1 MFTAFAAIMAEDGAA
16 VVVAAPQKLELSAAD
31 RELLERHRPLIRYD
45 GQEPYRVCSAATIT
59 RGPANLLTRKEGTVL
74 ARASDAGPTKLSLEL
89 LSKYPADLKPA
100 ASDRLDEGPDELA
113 DARRLQSRSEFADR
127 VYGRVKRQGGRTW
140 LQYWMWLYYNPKH
153 LLGFGRHEGDWELV
167 QVGLDSTDTPA
178 LVTYA
183 QHSGGEGRDRTQVEF
198 ETGDGGQH
206 PVVYLAPF
214 SHAAYF
220 ERGSHPYLVGIDD
233 PDGAGPAVLPAIEA
247 LGPWSAWPGRW
258 GNSGGVLGGRLGGRS
273 PASPARQGLRWRDPD
288 AFHTKST
295 RLAGAERV
303 ARGGLRGLDRM
314 AAPSPPSLQ
323 AGLEGRRLTVDY
335 AVAPTRIRRPTQLLV
350 TVHEDSPRE
359 EVLVSHVVALDQAAG
374 AVDVVLP
381 ADLDGV
387 LVRASTFNPLRQRS
401 PTVSAHAP
409 QEGGAPATS
418 GADGGTGA

>member
-1 MFTAFAAIMAEDGAA
+1 MFTTFEAIVAGNGAA
-16 VVVAAPQKLELSAAD
+16 VVDAAPQGLELSAAD
-31 RELLERHRPLIRYD
+31 RELLERHRPLLRYD

-59 RGPANLLTRKEGTVL
+59 RGPANLLTRKAGAVL
-74 ARASDAGPTKLSLEL
+74 ARAADTGPTRLSLEL
-89 LSKYPADLKPA
+89 LSRYPGDLKPA

-113 DARRLQSRSEFADR
+113 DARRLQSRPEFADR
-127 VYGRVKRQGGRTW
+127 VYGRVKRQGSRTW

-183 QHSGGEGRDRTQVEF
+183 QHSGGEGRDQGAVEF
-198 ETGDGGQH
+198 ETRDGGRH

-220 ERGSHPYLVGIDD
+220 ERGPHPYVVGIDD
-233 PDGAGPAVLPAIEA
+233 PDGSGPAVLPVIEA
-247 LGPWSAWPGRW
+247 FGPWSAWPGRW
-258 GNSGGVLGGRLGGRS
+258 GNSSGVLGGRFGGRLGGRS
-273 PASPARQGLRWRDPD
+273 PAGPARQGLRWTDPD
-288 AFHTKST
+288 AFHTRST

-335 AVAPTRIRRPTQLLV
+335 AVDRTTIRRPTQLLV
-350 TVHEDSPRE
+350 TVHDDSPRE
-359 EVLVSHVVALDQAAG
+359 EVLASHVVALEQAAG
-374 AVDVVLP
+374 AVEVVLP
-381 ADLDGV
+381 TELDGV

-401 PTVSAHAP
+401 PTVSAQAP
-409 QEGGAPATS
+409 RQ
-418 GADGGTGA
+418 D